1 MNNLKNKYKMFLGI
15 SIILVSFFPHNVMS
29 IENIIPDS
37 TRIDWQP
44 GLPDGIPTYPVG
56 VNVKDFG
63 AVGDGEAD
71 DTQSF
76 KDAIS
81 AAATGTAVLIPAG
94 VYKIS
99 SQLRIDK
106 TIVLR
111 GDGQDNSKLKFEM
124 SSGGGCIKIKKS
136 GGSTWSNMTAGF
148 EKGSNSVT
156 MSDEWLFKVGDF
168 VEIRQDNDPAVFAPG
183 YKGIEDWG
191 DASVGQILQVIAK
204 SGQVLTLNNELYYN
218 YNPLMNPRIRPIKM
232 VTGVGIEDLH
242 IERVTAN
249 SYGSNFEIINAA
261 FCWIQRVRSE
271 RTITAHIF
279 CSQIYRCEIREC
291 YFFDSHSHNSGGKG
305 YGIRM
310 EARSTDNL
318 IENNVFKRLRHSMV
332 LQLGAAG
339 NVFGY
344 NYSKDPFLEEGNNW
358 VLPDITPHGHYP
370 YMNLFEGNVVQRILI
385 DNVHG
390 TNGPTTLFR
399 NRVEK
404 DVSHYLSNTAKF
416 PFIEIEDNNPNQ
428 NVIGNEMGKEGTFA
442 NEPLK
447 LDPTIEKSTIV
458 HGNYNYIDGSLY
470 WDPNITEHNLPASLY
485 LDQKPTWFGNLPWPL
500 LGGDVSPNSKVIPA
514 QHRYQ
519 NNQFIPVQPNPPQ
532 NLRAYIRY

>member
-1 MNNLKNKYKMFLGI
+1 MIKFKNKFIIHFG
-15 SIILVSFFPHNVMS
+15 IILSLLIFSPQMVMS

-37 TRIDWQP
+37 TRINWQP
-44 GLPDGIPTYPVG
+44 GLPDAIPNYPVS

-76 KDAIS
+76 KDATS
-81 AAATGTAVLIPAG
+81 AATTGTAVFIPAG
-94 VYKIS
+94 IYKIS

-111 GDGQDNSKLKFEM
+111 GEGQENSKLMFEM

-148 EKGSNSVT
+148 DKGSNSIT
-156 MSDEWLFKVGDF
+156 MSDEWLFKVDDF
-168 VEIRQDNDPAVFAPG
+168 VEIRQDNDPAVFIPG
-183 YKGIEDWG
+183 YKGVEAWG
-191 DASVGQILQVIAK
+191 DASVGQILQVTAK
-204 SGQVLTLNNELYYN
+204 SGKVLTLNNELYYN
-218 YNPLMNPRIRPIKM
+218 YNPSMNPRIRPIKM
-232 VTGVGIEDLH
+232 VTGVGIEDLYM
-242 IERVTAN
+242 ERISAN
-249 SYGSNFEIINAA
+249 SFGSNIELINAA
-261 FCWIQRVRSE
+261 FCWIKQIRSE

-279 CSQIYRCEIREC
+279 CSQIYRCEIRDS

-318 IENNVFKRLRHSMV
+318 IENNIFKRLRHSMIV
-332 LQLGAAG
+332 QLGATG

-358 VLPDITPHGHYP
+358 LLPDISPHGHYP
-370 YMNLFEGNVVQRILI
+370 YMNLFEGNVVQRILV

-416 PFIEIEDNNPNQ
+416 PFIEVEDNNPNQ
-428 NVIGNEMGKEGTFA
+428 NVIGNEMGIDGTFA

-447 LDPTIEKSTIV
+447 LDSLIESSTIV
-458 HGNYNYIDGSLY
+458 HGNYNYIDGSLN
-470 WDPNITEHNLPASLY
+470 WDSDIPENNLPASLY
-485 LDQKPTWFGNLPWPL
+485 LTQKPSWFGNLPWPL
-500 LGGDVSPNSKVIPA
+500 LGGDVSPYSNVIPA

-519 NNQFIPVQPNPPQ
+519 NNRLIPNPPEPPQ
-532 NLRAYIRY
+532 NLRAYIQY